1 MVDQSSPTLTS
12 DKHVN
17 FVQDVSIRHLTNL
30 NLRTLAFLGTED
42 YLSTSRMPM
51 LKFSE
56 NGENQNFDIGNLAAK
71 GLRTHWMHLIF
82 HVTLTIKRGPLLSSG
97 PPVCL
102 VCLQQGDEGEVG
114 DCKECSLPLCKS
126 RSKGCSKLHKREC
139 EVMSG
144 GVKELTRTDL
154 FTVVAVVRLLWQ
166 AERDT
171 SIRALLDPLMDHREG
186 KEDEEGRK
194 NIAAFLAKRG
204 LEEEAVLRVLGV

>member
-42 YLSTSRMPM
+42 YLSTSRIPM

-97 PPVCL
+97 SSLDILAHLGNWGSLQGPQANHTRRLSCHLMPDIWTPFIGFLYSSNAEPRYSLFPVRSRPP
-102 VCLQQGDEGEVG
+102 E
-114 DCKECSLPLCKS
+114 
-126 RSKGCSKLHKREC
+126 
-139 EVMSG
+139 SG
-144 GVKELTRTDL
+144 FDGVADGGIL
-154 FTVVAVVRLLWQ
+154 
-166 AERDT
+166 
-171 SIRALLDPLMDHREG
+171 
-186 KEDEEGRK
+186 
-194 NIAAFLAKRG
+194 
-204 LEEEAVLRVLGV
+204 